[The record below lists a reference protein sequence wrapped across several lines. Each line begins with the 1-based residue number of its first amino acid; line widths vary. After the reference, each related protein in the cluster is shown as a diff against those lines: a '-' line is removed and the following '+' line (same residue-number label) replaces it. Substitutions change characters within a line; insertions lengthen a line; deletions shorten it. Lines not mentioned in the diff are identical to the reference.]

1 MGRKRVH
8 KNTKGSQ
15 NVGTLKSVTGC
26 HRLQR
31 PWEQA
36 FYHVLGKAPEAI
48 HASSMVAR
56 SRFSTHYG
64 GPNVMCPVFGTDS
77 SGRHAGRWMD
87 D

>member
-1 MGRKRVH
+1 MGRKRGR

-48 HASSMVAR
+48 HASSMAAQ